1 MKPSVA
7 LAHKRAAIR
16 ELAASDACQFVD
28 QKSKSDFLTD
38 KRTQQAVIIG

>member
-1 MKPSVA
+1 MSQR
-7 LAHKRAAIR
+7 LRSYLEHMQM
-16 ELAASDACQFVD
+16 AASDACQFVD